1 MPMPDHASTSPAHS
15 VKSEFREPWTERGT
29 LGLFHPAFS
38 RPVRPAPKSG
48 ADEHKQML
56 RLHRK
61 VRDAADSMEIPRETA
76 ALAIARKLSDDLYSR
91 SKAAPSKAIPHEPA
105 HPHDPGTVLV
115 QALRYFSNAVFAPS
129 PHGDRPDV
137 SSLRHLHDRLND
149 FLSGPPVRDIRHS
162 PLHALRLM
170 TARLISYYG

>member
-1 MPMPDHASTSPAHS
+1 
-15 VKSEFREPWTERGT
+15 
-29 LGLFHPAFS
+29 
-38 RPVRPAPKSG
+38 
-48 ADEHKQML
+48 ML

>member
-1 MPMPDHASTSPAHS
+1 MTDHSAISLPNS
-15 VKSEFREPWTERGT
+15 VKSEFREPWIERGT
-29 LGLFHPAFS
+29 LGLLHPAFS

-61 VRDAADSMEIPRETA
+61 MRDAADSMEIPRETA
-76 ALAIARKLSDDLYSR
+76 ALAIARKLCDDLYSR

-105 HPHDPGTVLV
+105 HPNDPGTVLV
-115 QALRYFSNAVFAPS
+115 EALRHFSNAVFAPS
-129 PHGDRPDV
+129 PLDDRPDV
-137 SSLRHLHDRLND
+137 PSLRRLHDRLDD